1 MSEKDFKWPTLVL
14 VITLFSVLSFGNFCL
29 AQEKEEKKIP
39 SRQLPIEERDQGDS
53 FIENLGEL
61 PGDIVTLPFKIV
73 FKGLGFAARIIDYHG
88 VLLRV
93 SDWLTSEDEK
103 TKLRPSFTPGSG
115 GGFAF
120 RRNDIFKP
128 GMDFRGS
135 IYFGVRTRRN
145 FYAGLRDAQLLS
157 SRFGIEA
164 AGFYARLPD
173 ETLALAIIYVFVRLT
188 LVRTFVSRWPGKVRL
203 FAYKMAS

>member
-1 MSEKDFKWPTLVL
+1 
-14 VITLFSVLSFGNFCL
+14 
-29 AQEKEEKKIP
+29 
-39 SRQLPIEERDQGDS
+39 
-53 FIENLGEL
+53 
-61 PGDIVTLPFKIV
+61 
-73 FKGLGFAARIIDYHG
+73 
-88 VLLRV
+88 LLRV